1 MGEVY
6 NRSNF
11 LGVHEYSLHW
21 TDLVLQPFSDSKL
34 RTKNGGRNGPASDL
48 SFTALVFHSII
59 PDKFTGF
66 SASKAN

>member
-48 SFTALVFHSII
+48 SLRALSII
-59 PDKFTGF
+59 PNKFTGF
-66 SASKAN
+66 SASKIN